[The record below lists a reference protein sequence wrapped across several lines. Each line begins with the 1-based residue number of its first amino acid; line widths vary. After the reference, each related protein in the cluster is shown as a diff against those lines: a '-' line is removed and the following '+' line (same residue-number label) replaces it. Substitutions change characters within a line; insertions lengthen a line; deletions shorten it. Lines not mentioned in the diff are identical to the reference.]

1 MDKFFPYLEGVDY
14 SKLLLNKEGRYS
26 VTRRKES
33 EEIIDSMYLKVGN
46 LETMTITD
54 ATACM
59 GGDAIN
65 FSLHFENVHAI
76 EINPENFNLLQNNI
90 SVFGR
95 KNIQMYCG
103 DSTDIINWVSDVV
116 YADPPWG
123 GPSYRNEKIV
133 ELWMGKKRL
142 DVWLED
148 LMSGPYRPSFIFLK
162 LPFNYNPIKIQFL
175 PNFIEMSELKI
186 QNFFLV
192 SIKVKN

>member
-59 GGDAIN
+59 GGDALN